1 MKNPIIVSDIG
12 GTNGRFA
19 LAEFKQGNN
28 LPTITN
34 IQVFACASYKYFS
47 DMLGA
52 YLENLEGA
60 FPKIARFAI
69 AGEMTP
75 RRGNLWHFNW
85 EIDAGE
91 LEEKFG
97 FDSVTLL
104 NDYEALVHA
113 IPHFTDRELE
123 TITPFTQGQEGA
135 PFSAFGVGSGL
146 GGSIGVPS
154 PVGLNVVPSE
164 VGHISF
170 APKSEQEYELLKFTK
185 NTVPHVSIETFMS
198 GPGITRI
205 HNFLCHLKGQNV
217 SNLAPA
223 EITANAINKSD
234 EICVE
239 TIEVFF
245 NMLGSISGDIALIQG
260 AKSGVY
266 IGGGIVPRIAS
277 LLNKQTFI
285 ERFTDKGP
293 MQGYVKRIPIH
304 IITADKPALI
314 GAALSK

>member
-198 GPGITRI
+198 GPGI
-205 HNFLCHLKGQNV
+205 
-217 SNLAPA
+217 
-223 EITANAINKSD
+223 
-234 EICVE
+234 
-239 TIEVFF
+239 
-245 NMLGSISGDIALIQG
+245 
-260 AKSGVY
+260 
-266 IGGGIVPRIAS
+266 
-277 LLNKQTFI
+277 
-285 ERFTDKGP
+285 
-293 MQGYVKRIPIH
+293 
-304 IITADKPALI
+304 
-314 GAALSK
+314 